1 MLDLPSPALIGVVH
15 LPALPGNASA
25 ILHMDAIIDHALADA
40 RTLAAAGFD
49 AAFIENFGDAPF
61 GKTLPPSSL
70 AAMAVVAE
78 RVRREVGIKI
88 GINALRNDP
97 IAALAIAAAAGGTFI
112 RVNVHTGVYA
122 TDQGLIEGS
131 AAETLRFRKA
141 LNRRIAILADVHV
154 KHASPLSQLDIT
166 QAARDTAYRG
176 LADGLIVTGQA
187 TGTAV
192 DLNDLRRVAL
202 AVPDR
207 RVFVGSGATAENV
220 AQLLQHAGGVIVGTS
235 LKRDGIITN
244 PIDAERARAFVAA
257 AGRS

>member
-15 LPALPGNASA
+15 LPALPGNASS
-25 ILHMDAIIDHALADA
+25 ILTMDAIIDHALADA

-61 GKTLPPSSL
+61 GKTLPASSL
-70 AAMAVVAE
+70 AAMSVVAD
-78 RVRREVGIKI
+78 RVRQNVNLRI

-97 IAALAIAAAAGGTFI
+97 LAALAIAAATGATFI

-122 TDQGLIEGS
+122 TDQGLIEGT
-131 AAETLRFRKA
+131 AAETLRYRKS
-141 LNRRIAILADVHV
+141 LGRRIAILADIHV
-154 KHASPLSQLDIT
+154 KHAMPLSNIDIT

-187 TGTAV
+187 TGAAV
-192 DLNDLRRVAL
+192 DLADLRRVTA

-207 RVFVGSGATAENV
+207 RVFVGSGATAENI
-220 AQLLQHAGGVIVGTS
+220 AALLKHASGVIVGTS
-235 LKRDGIITN
+235 LKTDGKVTS
-244 PIDAERARAFVAA
+244 PIDPDRARAFVHA

>member
-15 LPALPGNASA
+15 LPALPGNASSF
-25 ILHMDAIIDHALADA
+25 LSMDAIIDHALADA

-49 AAFIENFGDAPF
+49 AAFVENFGDAPF
-61 GKTLPPSSL
+61 GKTLPPASL
-70 AAMAVVAE
+70 AAMAIVAE
-78 RVRREVGIKI
+78 RVRREVGVKI

-97 IAALAIAAAAGGTFI
+97 IAALSIAAAGGGIFI

-122 TDQGLIEGS
+122 TDQGLIEGT
-131 AAETLRFRKA
+131 AAETLRYRKL

-154 KHASPLSQLDIT
+154 KHAMPLSQIDIA

-192 DLNDLRRVAL
+192 DLDELRRVAM

-207 RVFVGSGATAENV
+207 RVFVGSGVTAENIS
-220 AQLLQHAGGVIVGTS
+220 QLLTFSSGVIVGTS
-235 LKRDGIITN
+235 LKRDGISTH
-244 PIDAERARAFVAA
+244 PIDAGRARALVAA

>member
-15 LPALPGNASA
+15 LPALPGNASSM
-25 ILHMDAIIDHALADA
+25 LSMDAVIDHALADA

-61 GKTLPPSSL
+61 GKTLPASSL
-70 AAMAVVAE
+70 AAMSVVAD
-78 RVRREVGIKI
+78 RVRQNVNLRL

-97 IAALAIAAAAGGTFI
+97 IAALAIAAATGATFI

-122 TDQGLIEGS
+122 TDQGLIEGT
-131 AAETLRFRKA
+131 AAETLRYRKA
-141 LNRRIAILADVHV
+141 LGRRIAILADVHV
-154 KHASPLSQLDIT
+154 KHAMPLSNIDIA
-166 QAARDTAYRG
+166 QAARDTAHRG

-187 TGTAV
+187 TGAAV
-192 DLNDLRRVAL
+192 DLEDLRRVAS

-207 RVFVGSGATAENV
+207 RVFIGSGATAENI
-220 AQLLQHAGGVIVGTS
+220 AALLKHAGGVIVGTS
-235 LKRDGIITN
+235 LKTDGKVTN
-244 PIDAERARAFVAA
+244 PIDLDRARAFVRA